1 MKVLLIILAVL
12 VVLIAIILSLS
23 AEFEVV
29 FDNGWSTKIRVLW
42 IEKDIELSKLL
53 NFILFP
59 EKAAEEAS
67 NEIIGKADEVTSVEL
82 KQTEQE
88 EKADE
93 AVTVKVIEKEDGPT
107 AVFSVEKSET
117 EEKVEIPPP
126 DEEHHLS
133 DEEIKQI
140 VAQLAEE
147 EASDEP
153 KAAEEPAKEEKP
165 NFIKKIW
172 LEEGIV
178 GILDFVT
185 NLLETAHSAI
195 TTLIKGLHIY
205 SLYVKMI
212 IGGGDADDIA
222 EKYGSLAGHYYPLK
236 GIILNQMKVDQ
247 YDDLIEPD
255 FIAPGSEYEFQIIA
269 GLNVGLLVKV
279 LLRAGKV
286 FLLNIIKN
294 KRLSKKFK

>member
-59 EKAAEEAS
+59 EKAAEEV
-67 NEIIGKADEVTSVEL
+67 IDEAA
-82 KQTEQE
+82 
-88 EKADE
+88 EKAESEKPSEVKEEPPETPQAEPVIDE
-93 AVTVKVIEKEDGPT
+93 TVKKE
-107 AVFSVEKSET
+107 EIK
-117 EEKVEIPPP
+117 EEIEIPPP
-126 DEEHHLS
+126 DEEHHLT
-133 DEEIKQI
+133 DEEIQQIVKQI
-140 VAQLAEE
+140 SEQESS
-147 EASDEP
+147 SDDKP
-153 KAAEEPAKEEKP
+153 AEEPAKEEKP

>member
-1 MKVLLIILAVL
+1 MKVFLIILAVL
-12 VVLIAIILSLS
+12 VVIIAIILSLS

-59 EKAAEEAS
+59 EKAAEGAVKEAS
-67 NEIIGKADEVTSVEL
+67 EAEAE
-82 KQTEQE
+82 E
-88 EKADE
+88 EKKPKKEE
-93 AVTVKVIEKEDGPT
+93 APAVDEKE
-107 AVFSVEKSET
+107 ET
-117 EEKVEIPPP
+117 PAAEPVKEEVEIPPP
-126 DEEHHLS
+126 DEERHLS

-147 EASDEP
+147 EAADEP
-153 KAAEEPAKEEKP
+153 ADEAKPKSESKP

-178 GILDFVT
+178 GILEFVS
-185 NLLETAHSAI
+185 NLLETANSAI

-205 SLYVKMI
+205 SLYVRMI
-212 IGGGDADDIA
+212 IGGGDAADIA

-255 FIAPGSEYEFQIIA
+255 FIAPRSEYEFQIIA
-269 GLNVGLLVKV
+269 GLNIALLLKV
-279 LLRAGKV
+279 VLRAGRV
-286 FLLNIIKN
+286 FLINLLK
-294 KRLSKKFK
+294 SKKSK

>member
-59 EKAAEEAS
+59 EKAAEEV
-67 NEIIGKADEVTSVEL
+67 IDEVA
-82 KQTEQE
+82 
-88 EKADE
+88 EKAESEKPSEVKEEPHETPQAEPVIDE
-93 AVTVKVIEKEDGPT
+93 TVKKE
-107 AVFSVEKSET
+107 EIK
-117 EEKVEIPPP
+117 EEIEIPPP
-126 DEEHHLS
+126 DEEHHLT
-133 DEEIKQI
+133 DEEIQQIVKQI
-140 VAQLAEE
+140 SEQESS
-147 EASDEP
+147 SDDKP
-153 KAAEEPAKEEKP
+153 AEEPAKEEKP

-255 FIAPGSEYEFQIIA
+255 FIAPSSEYEFQIIA